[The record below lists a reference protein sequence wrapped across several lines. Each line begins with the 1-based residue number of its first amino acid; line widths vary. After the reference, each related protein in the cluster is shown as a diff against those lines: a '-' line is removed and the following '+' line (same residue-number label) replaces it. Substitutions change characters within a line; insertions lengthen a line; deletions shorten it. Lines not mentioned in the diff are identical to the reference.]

1 MVGFIVEYFPVNN
14 SVAMIKKILLVF
26 FSIFVSFLGIDYFFY
41 KLIPKTCT
49 TVQPDKLVHHSLI
62 PNIVCKKET
71 AEFQV
76 EYKVNS
82 LGLRDEEFLATK
94 QKDEYRILFLG
105 DSFTEGSGVNLNQTF
120 VKEVE
125 KKLKG
130 STERNIRAVNAGVSA
145 YSPLLEWLYLRDRGI
160 NLNPDLVVVNL
171 FMNDFNDDRSNLQ
184 KAHYN
189 EKGEITGVYVEL
201 KQHLPSWLTSYL
213 EGRSA
218 SYYLFKKYERQLWKT
233 KGKIVAWF
241 KHQPAPDYTK
251 SGVEFEPGNPDQ
263 DLFAITREIP
273 EEIFNGLFE
282 PTANIIL
289 QMKSFLDGRN
299 IPMVL
304 AVIPSGHQV
313 ADNQWVEGRKE
324 LHIGDEKF
332 PDTIF
337 IRLQKFAKENKILSF
352 NPTND
357 LRNYVRKNIKAKL
370 YFDTDG
376 HFSSLGHEVY
386 GGLLGK
392 FIDTKY
398 GKL

>member
-1 MVGFIVEYFPVNN
+1 M
-14 SVAMIKKILLVF
+14 KKKLSLISISAFLSFVVIDSLL
-26 FSIFVSFLGIDYFFY
+26 Y
-41 KLIPKTCT
+41 KLIQKPCT
-49 TVQPDKLVHHSLI
+49 TVMPDKLVHHSLI
-62 PNIVCKKET
+62 PNKVCHKKT
-71 AEFQV
+71 NEFEV

-82 LGLRDEEFLATK
+82 LGLRDKEFPK
-94 QKDEYRILFLG
+94 VKPKGEYRILFLG
-105 DSFTEGSGVNLNQTF
+105 DSFIEGIGVNINQTL

-125 KKLKG
+125 RRLKA
-130 STERNIRAVNAGVSA
+130 STGENIKAINAGVSA

-160 NLNPDLVVVNL
+160 KLIN
-171 FMNDFNDDRSNLQ
+171 
-184 KAHYN
+184 
-189 EKGEITGVYVEL
+189 
-201 KQHLPSWLTSYL
+201 YL
-213 EGRSA
+213 DGRSA

-241 KHQPAPDYTK
+241 RHQPMPDYTR

-263 DLFAITREIP
+263 DPFAITREIP
-273 EEIFNGLFE
+273 EDVFDSLFE

-289 QMKSFLDGRN
+289 QMKRFLEGRN
-299 IPMVL
+299 IPLVL

-313 ADNQWVEGRKE
+313 AGNQWSEGRKE

-337 IRLQKFAKENKILSF
+337 IRLQQFSKENRILLFDS
-352 NPTND
+352 TND
-357 LRNYVRKNIKAKL
+357 LRNYIKKNTDAKL

-376 HFSSLGHEVY
+376 HFSPLGHEVY
-386 GGLLGK
+386 GGLLSK

>member
-1 MVGFIVEYFPVNN
+1 MKKRFIVVSI
-14 SVAMIKKILLVF
+14 SVIFSFSVIDFLL
-26 FSIFVSFLGIDYFFY
+26 Y
-41 KLIPKTCT
+41 KVVQRPCT
-49 TVQPDKLVHHSLI
+49 TVMPDKLVHHSLI
-62 PNIVCKKET
+62 PGKICRKET
-71 AEFQV
+71 PEFSV
-76 EYKVNS
+76 EYRVNN
-82 LGLRDEEFLATK
+82 LGLRGEDFSK
-94 QKDEYRILFLG
+94 IKPKNEYRILFLG
-105 DSFTEGSGVNLNQTF
+105 DSFIEGIGVSQAETISQKTED
-120 VKEVE
+120 
-125 KKLKG
+125 KLKEING
-130 STERNIRAVNAGVSA
+130 KKVKAINAGVSA

-201 KQHLPSWLTSYL
+201 KQHLPLWLTNYL
-213 EGRSA
+213 EGRSI

-233 KGKIVAWF
+233 KGKIAAWL
-241 KHQPAPDYTK
+241 KRQPAPDYTK

-263 DLFAITREIP
+263 DPFAITREIP
-273 EEIFNGLFE
+273 EDVFDGLFT

-289 QMKSFLDGRN
+289 QMKSLLDGRN
-299 IPMVL
+299 VPMVL

-313 ADNQWVEGRKE
+313 ADDQWVEGRKE
-324 LHIGDEKF
+324 LHIGNEKF

-337 IRLQKFAKENKILSF
+337 IRLKRFAEDNGVVLFDSTIG
-352 NPTND
+352 
-357 LRNYVRKNIKAKL
+357 LRDYAKRNINAKL

-376 HFSSLGHEVY
+376 HFSPLGHEVY

>member
-1 MVGFIVEYFPVNN
+1 M
-14 SVAMIKKILLVF
+14 KKKLSLISISAFLSFVVIDSLL
-26 FSIFVSFLGIDYFFY
+26 Y
-41 KLIPKTCT
+41 KLIQKPCT
-49 TVQPDKLVHHSLI
+49 TVMPDKLVHHSLI
-62 PNIVCKKET
+62 PNKVCHKKT
-71 AEFQV
+71 NEFEV

-82 LGLRDEEFLATK
+82 LGLRDKEFPK
-94 QKDEYRILFLG
+94 VKPKGEYRILFLG
-105 DSFTEGSGVNLNQTF
+105 DSFIEGIGVNINQTL

-125 KKLKG
+125 RRLKA
-130 STERNIRAVNAGVSA
+130 STGENIKAINAGVSA

-160 NLNPDLVVVNL
+160 KLDPDFVVINL

-189 EKGEITGVYVEL
+189 ENGELTGVYVEL
-201 KQHLPSWLTSYL
+201 KQHLPSWLINYL
-213 EGRSA
+213 DGRSA

-241 KHQPAPDYTK
+241 RHQPMPDYTR

-263 DLFAITREIP
+263 DPFAITREIP
-273 EEIFNGLFE
+273 EDVFDSLFE

-289 QMKSFLDGRN
+289 QMKRFLEGRN
-299 IPMVL
+299 IPLVL

-313 ADNQWVEGRKE
+313 AGNQWSEGRKE

-337 IRLQKFAKENKILSF
+337 IRLQQFSKENRILLFDS
-352 NPTND
+352 TND
-357 LRNYVRKNIKAKL
+357 LRNYIKKNTDAKL

-376 HFSSLGHEVY
+376 HFSPLGHEVY
-386 GGLLGK
+386 GGLLSK